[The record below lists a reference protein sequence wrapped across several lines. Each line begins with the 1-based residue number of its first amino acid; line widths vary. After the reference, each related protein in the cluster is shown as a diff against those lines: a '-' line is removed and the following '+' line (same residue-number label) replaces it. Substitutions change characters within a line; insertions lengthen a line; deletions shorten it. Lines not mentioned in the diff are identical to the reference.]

1 MSAGSRAC
9 SQLSQPDECAS
20 QMNERQERRSQFVV
34 ARGDTS
40 KVFDASEESFD
51 QISVLVKMAIEAAL
65 DKPIGAWWN
74 DGLRRE
80 AVDGFGRAFDIDHVD
95 EVVGVVSLV
104 GNDGLRREAVDGF
117 GRAFDIGNLTGRENH
132 PQRIAQGIDHDM

>member
-1 MSAGSRAC
+1 
-9 SQLSQPDECAS
+9 
-20 QMNERQERRSQFVV
+20 MNERQERRSQFVV

-65 DKPIGAWWN
+65 DKPIGAW
-74 DGLRRE
+74 R
-80 AVDGFGRAFDIDHVD
+80 
-95 EVVGVVSLV
+95 
-104 GNDGLRREAVDGF
+104 NDGLRREAVDGF

-132 PQRIAQGIDHDM
+132 PQRIAQGINHDM

>member
-74 DGLRRE
+74 DGLSTSPL
-80 AVDGFGRAFDIDHVD
+80 DHVD

-104 GNDGLRREAVDGF
+104 SNDGLRREAVDGF